1 MKLLLLDG
9 YGIDMRVNGGKLH
22 IKEGRSSPDEEP
34 KEYVFAPK
42 RIDIDS
48 IVIYGRKGNLTLDA
62 IRWLI
67 KHNVQ
72 ISILNWNG
80 KLLTTMLPPESTN
93 VKTKF
98 AQYHAFE
105 DQVKRVEIAK
115 KFIEAKFNK
124 SQAVID
130 YLKLRYPEIEFN
142 VSDELRRLKGAK
154 TIKEVMGIEGGLA
167 WKYWNEFSKAIP
179 EKYEFCSRIDQYRR
193 PMGSGDMVNTMLNYG
208 YALLEAECLRAINT
222 VGLDP
227 HVGFLHE
234 MNPSKNSLAYDL
246 QEPFRFLVD
255 LAVIS
260 LVENEMMDKKDFIV
274 TENYNLRLRG
284 FGAKKVASEFSSLMN
299 QAVSYGEKQTTWGS
313 ILLLKARELANY
325 LIEKTK
331 NLDFVIPGYQDQ
343 RVDSLE
349 IRQKI
354 LKISYSDWKK
364 LGFSKGTL
372 HYMKQNA
379 KSDKPFS
386 LNSHVLERVKA
397 WDNMVSEDRV
407 KV

>member
-9 YGIDMRVNGGKLH
+9 YGIDMRVDRGKLH

-34 KEYVFAPK
+34 GEYIFAPK

-48 IVIYGRKGNLTLDA
+48 IVVYGRKGNLTLDA

-72 ISILNWNG
+72 ISILNWDG

-105 DQVKRVEIAK
+105 DQKKRVEIAR

-124 SQAVID
+124 SQAVLD
-130 YLKLRYPEIEFN
+130 YINSRYPEVNFDI
-142 VSDELRRLKGAK
+142 SDELKKLEGAK
-154 TIKEVMGIEGGLA
+154 TIREIMGVEGGLA

-208 YALLEAECLRAINT
+208 YALLEAECLRVINT

-255 LAVIS
+255 LAVIN
-260 LVENEMMDKKDFIV
+260 LVENGTMDKKDFIV

-284 FGAKKVASEFSSLMN
+284 LGGKKVANEFSNMMN
-299 QAVSYGEKQTTWGS
+299 QAVGYKDKQTTWGS
-313 ILLLKARELANY
+313 TLLLKARELAHN
-325 LIEKTK
+325 LIGKTK
-331 NLDFVIPGYQDQ
+331 ELDFVIPEFGGN
-343 RVDSLE
+343 RVDSHE

-354 LKISYSDWKK
+354 RSISYVDWKK

-379 KSDKPFS
+379 KSDKPFT
-386 LNSHVLERVKA
+386 LNSHVLGRVKA
-397 WDNMVSEDRV
+397 WEKLLSGGSG
-407 KV
+407 